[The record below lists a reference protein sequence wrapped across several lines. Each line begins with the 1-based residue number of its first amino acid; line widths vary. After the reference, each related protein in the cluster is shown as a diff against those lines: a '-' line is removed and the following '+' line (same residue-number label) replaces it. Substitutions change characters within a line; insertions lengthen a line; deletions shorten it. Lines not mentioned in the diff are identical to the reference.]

1 MSMSRVATARAAIA
15 VLACAAF
22 GVLAAPASAPH
33 AAACVAALKAQE
45 AGFAESVKA
54 GGPVP
59 ADFLRVVRS
68 GIAIIGSQYL
78 AGLREAEAR
87 ELLRAAEGDF
97 QALPPAQASERQD
110 RCLREGESIF
120 GHASPLEQ
128 NLITTAAQ
136 RRIKRLT
143 SP

>member
-54 GGPVP
+54 GEPMP

-78 AGLREAEAR
+78 AGLREA
-87 ELLRAAEGDF
+87 G
-97 QALPPAQASERQD
+97 
-110 RCLREGESIF
+110 
-120 GHASPLEQ
+120 
-128 NLITTAAQ
+128 TAAIDSK
-136 RRIKRLT
+136 RMPASGSIARIAGC
-143 SP
+143 SASA

>member
-1 MSMSRVATARAAIA
+1 MSISRVATARAAIA

-54 GGPVP
+54 GEPVP
-59 ADFLRVVRS
+59 AEFLRVVRS